1 MPACPLKARL
11 ACKNEGTL
19 KEGKIFQKTITAAGI
34 AFGAGVGSANGSE
47 VAAASAGADP
57 SALIFGIRHK
67 F

>member
-1 MPACPLKARL
+1 MPACRLKARL

-34 AFGAGVGSANGSE
+34 AFGVGSANGSE

>member
-1 MPACPLKARL
+1 MPACRLKARL

-34 AFGAGVGSANGSE
+34 AFGAGSANGSE